1 MCVLRH
7 VPADRGETDVIII
20 ERRRKRR
27 HRHRN
32 RVWLGLGLG
41 LIAAVISVFSIP
53 VAVKAWRMAE
63 DWQKRKDL
71 EGRLVQNPHDAH
83 ALHALGLKL
92 ATMEDTPE
100 SLIYL
105 EKALELAATN
115 LIFGNDYRLQCAHF
129 KEYERSVTFL
139 SKLAH
144 EKHPTLFE
152 PRVLLAL
159 AYVDRAA
166 SEPTREIQKRQWID
180 KAVDELSSVI
190 QADAAEPDVERRK
203 RNAEIVWMAFY
214 LRGLLYLHSPQ
225 RLSHTS
231 RAIDDFQRCLA
242 KQQKSSD
249 PSRPYFVLPFV
260 ALGDAY
266 VKNGQL
272 SAARRVWKDALPR
285 FSKDH
290 QLQQRL
296 AMNNESLTSFV
307 KAARG
312 NSKVEVDLSILWK

>member
-1 MCVLRH
+1 M
-7 VPADRGETDVIII
+7 
-20 ERRRKRR
+20 
-27 HRHRN
+27 
-32 RVWLGLGLG
+32 GLGLG
-41 LIAAVISVFSIP
+41 LVAAALSVLVIP
-53 VAVKAWRMAE
+53 VTVKGWRMAE
-63 DWQKRKDL
+63 DWQKRSDL
-71 EGRLVQNPHDAH
+71 QRRLVQNPHDAH

-92 ATMEDTPE
+92 AAMEDSAE

-129 KEYERSVTFL
+129 KEHERSITFL

-152 PRVLLAL
+152 PRLLLAV
-159 AYVDRAA
+159 AYVDGAA
-166 SEPTREIQKRQWID
+166 SEPTREIRRRQWID
-180 KAVDELSSVI
+180 KAVDELNRII
-190 QADAAEPDVERRK
+190 QTDAAEPDAERRQ
-203 RNAEIVWMAFY
+203 RNAEVVWMALY

-242 KQQKSSD
+242 KQQKASD

-272 SAARRVWKDALPR
+272 SAARRVWKDASRR
-285 FSKDH
+285 FAQDS

-296 AMNNESLTSFV
+296 AMTNESLASFV
-307 KAARG
+307 KAARDPR
-312 NSKVEVDLSILWK
+312 KVEVDLSILWK

>member
-1 MCVLRH
+1 
-7 VPADRGETDVIII
+7 
-20 ERRRKRR
+20 
-27 HRHRN
+27 
-32 RVWLGLGLG
+32 VWLVLGLG
-41 LIAAVISVFSIP
+41 LIAAAISVFVIP
-53 VAVKAWRMAE
+53 VAVKGWRLAE
-63 DWQKRKDL
+63 DWQKRSDL
-71 EGRLVQNPHDAH
+71 ERRLVQNPRDAH

-92 ATMEDTPE
+92 AAMEDSAE

-129 KEYERSVTFL
+129 KEHQRSITFL

-144 EKHPTLFE
+144 ERHPTLFE
-152 PRVLLAL
+152 PRLLLAL

-166 SEPTREIQKRQWID
+166 HEPASATQRRQWID
-180 KAVDELSSVI
+180 AAVEELSHVI
-190 QADAAEPDVERRK
+190 QSDLAEPDGERRK
-203 RNAEIVWMAFY
+203 RNAEIVWMALY

-231 RAIDDFQRCLA
+231 RAIDDFQRCLTR
-242 KQQKSSD
+242 QQKTSD
-249 PSRPYFVLPFV
+249 PSRPYFALPHV

-272 SAARRVWKDALPR
+272 SAARRVWKDALR
-285 FSKDH
+285 QFSQNK

-296 AMNNESLTSFV
+296 AMNDESLVSFV
-307 KAARG
+307 KATRE
-312 NSKVEVDLSILWK
+312 NRVEVDLSILWK